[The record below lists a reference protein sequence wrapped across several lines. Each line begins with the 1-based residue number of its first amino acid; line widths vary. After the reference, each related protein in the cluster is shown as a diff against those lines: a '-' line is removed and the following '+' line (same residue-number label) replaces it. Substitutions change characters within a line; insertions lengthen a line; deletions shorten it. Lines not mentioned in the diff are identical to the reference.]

1 MDVATPWLSYGSWL
15 STCIANRMQGIA
27 MLLGPVFSVE
37 IVTSARRAR
46 YFVLRTAY
54 ALILLLSLWSVY
66 ALAREQSASLELNI
80 RQTAELTAGFFSSVA
95 YLQLITVLLVGP
107 AIAAGTIAGERQ
119 RRTIEYLFATDL
131 SNREIILDKLAGR
144 LLLIT
149 YLIAVSLPILAT
161 FRLFGG
167 ISLDVLMILFVV
179 TASTM
184 VAVAAVSVCIS
195 VWSTKARDAVL
206 RTYLVLLAVLILP
219 LVLGAWLASGV
230 AGQLAGGLGRL
241 VQWLLVANPLLVL
254 GQSLNRTAGSRS
266 IWQPVGSMVLAHTV
280 AAAVSIAV
288 ATMAVRR
295 VHLRAAGKSARGR
308 RRLPTRWWRPK
319 LGNHPML
326 WKELFA
332 RHAVTRL
339 GLAGWIASL
348 LILLATAMT
357 TGWVF
362 LAALESNRLFLDND
376 YFQYA
381 SMAGALAGCAALL
394 LIGMRAAGAIAGE
407 KERDCWLSLVSTPL
421 TAREIVLAKVVGNVY
436 ALRWILVVPIGI
448 WALGVV
454 LWLPYLLVLLVLV
467 VLLLLL
473 ALFIS
478 SLGVLASF
486 LCRTTLRAMGATLA
500 TALFLG
506 GGYLGLCCLPLMI
519 GGPGSGT
526 AAIIL
531 APCAP
536 FLLFIPGLIY
546 VDLFHNFL
554 RGDQGVVIAAFFVGV
569 LGYAL
574 ATAMLCASMVA
585 NFDRWAGRTRR
596 FRAGAPDR

>member
-1 MDVATPWLSYGSWL
+1 MG
-15 STCIANRMQGIA
+15 GIA

-54 ALILLLSLWSVY
+54 ALILLLLLWSVY
-66 ALAREQSASLELNI
+66 ETARIRSASLELNI

-95 YLQLITVLLVGP
+95 YLQLIAVLLVGP
-107 AIAAGTIAGERQ
+107 AIAAGTIAEERQ
-119 RRTIEYLFATDL
+119 RRTIEYLFTTDL

-149 YLIAVSLPILAT
+149 YLIVVGLPILAT

-167 ISLDVLMILFVV
+167 ISLDVLIILFVV

-184 VAVAAVSVCIS
+184 IVVASVSVCIS
-195 VWSTKARDAVL
+195 VWSTKPRDAVL

-219 LVLGAWLASGV
+219 LVLGAWLASGAA
-230 AGQLAGGLGRL
+230 AGQLAGSLGQL
-241 VQWLLVANPLLVL
+241 VKWLLVVNPLLIL
-254 GQSLNRTAGSRS
+254 GQSINRTAGTGS
-266 IWQPVGSMVLAHTV
+266 IWQPIGTMVIAHGV
-280 AAAVSIAV
+280 AAMFLIAV
-288 ATMAVRR
+288 ATIAVRR
-295 VHLRAAGKSARGR
+295 VHLRAAGRSTRKRW
-308 RRLPTRWWRPK
+308 RLPVRWWRPK

-332 RHAVTRL
+332 RQAGTRL

-348 LILLATAMT
+348 LILLATAVT
-357 TGWVF
+357 TGWV
-362 LAALESNRLFLDND
+362 LIGALESNRRSNGSPLDND

-381 SMAGALAGCAALL
+381 AMVGALAGCAALL
-394 LIGMRAAGAIAGE
+394 LIGMQAAGAIAGE

-436 ALRWILVVPIGI
+436 ALRWILVVPVSI
-448 WALGVV
+448 WALGAVV
-454 LWLPYLLVLLVLV
+454 WLPYLLVLPILVG
-467 VLLLLL
+467 LLLLL

-478 SLGVLASF
+478 SVGVLASF

-500 TALFLG
+500 TALVLG

-519 GGPGSGT
+519 GGPGRG

-546 VDLFHNFL
+546 VDLFRNFL
-554 RGDQGVVIAAFFVGV
+554 GGDQGVVIAAFFLGV
-569 LGYAL
+569 LGYAM
-574 ATAMLCASMVA
+574 ATAMLYASMLA
-585 NFDRWAGRTRR
+585 NFDRWAGRTHRSQAR
-596 FRAGAPDR
+596 APDR